1 MSSKSRRTCP
11 ASIVLVNDLLRPHG
25 PRVTVCDL
33 AGRELGT
40 LDRPLA
46 EWLQEQLELRAK
58 RPAA

>member
-1 MSSKSRRTCP
+1 MSTPSKRPLPP
-11 ASIVLVNDLLRPHG
+11 AIVLQSDLLRPHG

-46 EWLQEQLELRAK
+46 EFLQTALEKRERA
-58 RPAA
+58 A